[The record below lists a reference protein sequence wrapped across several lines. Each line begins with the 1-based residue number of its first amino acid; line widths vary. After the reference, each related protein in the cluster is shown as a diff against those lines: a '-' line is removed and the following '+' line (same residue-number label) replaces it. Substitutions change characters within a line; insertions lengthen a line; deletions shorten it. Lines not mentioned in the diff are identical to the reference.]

1 MNIGKAHAIQNSVK
15 ETRNALSAK
24 LFALEETGPTA
35 LGPALVV
42 AAGIAGTTSQ
52 HLSPSPLQRTT
63 PTTMVLI
70 IILFSSTIGEIP
82 GSEIVLC
89 TDGLSNVGL
98 GRLDD
103 LVTEEDRRSMEE
115 FYRTVGYV
123 LPFPLLLSPSSTSI
137 ELFLILRKQIVNMQ
151 FLAAPPFL

>member
-1 MNIGKAHAIQNSVK
+1 
-15 ETRNALSAK
+15 
-24 LFALEETGPTA
+24 
-35 LGPALVV
+35 
-42 AAGIAGTTSQ
+42 
-52 HLSPSPLQRTT
+52 
-63 PTTMVLI
+63 MVLI